1 MHGNSRPRKRGG
13 GGFQQNQMGGGGVG
27 NVHYNEDMPL
37 AIHNRVL
44 GDGRGRWAG
53 PHTLGWA
60 PERNGHFKCLRAS
73 SGTLALAP
81 HSQGWGRG
89 RKGSW
94 GSSSCGSPV
103 PHLPRT
109 ASPGPSARRSW
120 HQGGEMG
127 YPLSARPPLSGSG
140 DRGQQVSHPCRV
152 RAAVTFCCVE
162 CPGTSCWC
170 TAGGSL
176 FW

>member
-1 MHGNSRPRKRGG
+1 MWLLWDKHGNSRPRKRGG
-13 GGFQQNQMGGGGVG
+13 GGFQQNQIRGGGGGGVG
-27 NVHYNEDMPL
+27 NIHYNEDMPL

-89 RKGSW
+89 RKGPR

-120 HQGGEMG
+120 HQGGQRRGTHFLPAPRCPAQVTE
-127 YPLSARPPLSGSG
+127 GS
-140 DRGQQVSHPCRV
+140 RSPIP
-152 RAAVTFCCVE
+152 AV
-162 CPGTSCWC
+162 
-170 TAGGSL
+170 
-176 FW
+176 